1 MIPGTEPSMTT
12 PTADTRLVAQYL
24 AALALAESTK
34 LAEAT
39 PRILRTLCQSLGWA
53 CGAVWEV
60 VPEAGLLR
68 CVEIWHEESRSLARF
83 EEATKGLRF
92 TRGTGLPG
100 RVWSTR
106 APAWIPDV
114 TKDTNFPRAPIAEEE
129 GLHAALGFPILLG
142 ERVLGVMEFFS
153 REIQEPDEGLLELL
167 SAVGSQIGQF
177 IERKRAEEELDTF
190 FTMSID
196 MLCIAGVDGYFKRVN
211 PSWERTLGFD
221 EEELLS
227 RPYLDFVHPDDREET
242 VRRAAGLARGQDVV
256 SFENRYAC
264 KDGSYRWLYW
274 NAAADPTAQR
284 VYAIARDVTERRLQA
299 EAQEENASRL
309 ALLVKELE
317 LARHRAED
325 AARVKA
331 DFLANMSH
339 EIRTPMNAVMG
350 MTDLALATDLTPEQ
364 RSYLATVKVSARAL
378 LDLVDDILDLSR
390 IEAGKLE
397 LDSTELDVRETV
409 EDAIKVLAVRAGQKG
424 LELACRVS
432 PEVPRTVLG
441 DPGRLRQVVV
451 NLVGNAIK
459 FTEQGEVV
467 LETEVASRSDDA
479 VRLRFS
485 VMDTGIGI
493 PEEKR
498 EQIFAPFTQADTST
512 TRRFGGTGLGL
523 AISAQ
528 LVEMMGGKL
537 ALVSEVGRG
546 STFHFTASFEL
557 PRPRAAVPAARSPR
571 LDLTGVPVLLVDDN
585 ATNRRI
591 LHEMLQSWRMR
602 PTATAGAEEALTAL
616 KEAQRAGHPYQLLL
630 SDGQMPVKDG
640 FMLAEAVKA
649 DPALHR
655 LPMILLTSAGR
666 AGDGARCRELGIA
679 GFLTK
684 PVKQSDL
691 LETMQAVLRG
701 EEALKTPEARR
712 EAVAVRPLRVLLA
725 EDNAVNQQVAARI
738 LQKRGHA
745 VVVVGN
751 GREALEVLD
760 VQASGERPFDV
771 VLMDVQMPEMDGLA
785 TTRALR
791 DRERT
796 TGGHVPVVAM
806 TAHAMEGDR
815 ERCLEAGMDGYVTKP
830 VEAEALVAAVE
841 SAVSG
846 FDPAAAAARLGGD
859 RRLLREMLAL
869 FLSESPAMFQEV
881 ERAVRAGDASAL
893 RRAAHALKGSVA
905 NFAAPRPV
913 EAARALEKM
922 GTGGDL
928 SGAAQALGELEGA
941 LREFRRAAEQEAA
954 SA

>member
-1 MIPGTEPSMTT
+1 MTT

-34 LAEAT
+34 LSEAT

-53 CGAVWEV
+53 GGAVWEV
-60 VPEAGLLR
+60 VPDAGLLR
-68 CVEIWHEESRSLARF
+68 CVEVWHEESRPLTKF
-83 EEATKGLRF
+83 VEATRELRF

-100 RVWSTR
+100 RVWSSR

-114 TKDTNFPRAPIAEEE
+114 TKDTNFPRAAIAAEE

-142 ERVLGVMEFFS
+142 DRVLGAMEFFS
-153 REIQEPDEGLLELL
+153 REIQEPDEALLELL
-167 SAVGSQIGQF
+167 GTVGSQIGQF

-190 FTMSID
+190 FTMSLD

-211 PSWERTLGFD
+211 PAWERTLGFTA
-221 EEELLS
+221 EELQS
-227 RPYLDFVHPDDREET
+227 RPYLEFIHPDDREKTATE
-242 VRRAAGLARGQDVV
+242 AAGLAEGRNVV
-256 SFENRYAC
+256 SFQNRYQC
-264 KDGSYRWLYW
+264 KDGGYRWLFW
-274 NAAADPTAQR
+274 NAAADVSAQR
-284 VYAIARDVTERRLQA
+284 VYAIARDVTELRRQREALETARQA
-299 EAQEENASRL
+299 EEENAARL
-309 ALLVKELE
+309 ALLVKELDV
-317 LARHRAED
+317 ARRRAED

-397 LDSTELDVRETV
+397 LDHLEMDVRETV

-432 PEVPRTVLG
+432 PDVPETVLG

-467 LETEVASRSDDA
+467 LEAEVASRSEDD

-512 TRRFGGTGLGL
+512 TRRFGGSGLGL

-528 LVEMMGGKL
+528 LVEMMGGQL
-537 ALVSEVGRG
+537 GLVSEVGQG
-546 STFHFTASFEL
+546 STFHFTARFEL
-557 PRPRAAVPAARSPR
+557 PHRPAATAPPAREGV
-571 LDLTGVPVLLVDDN
+571 DLTGVPVLVVDDN

-591 LHEMLQSWRMR
+591 LHEMLASWRMR
-602 PTATAGAEEALTAL
+602 PTATSGADEALAAL
-616 KEAQRAGHPYQLLL
+616 KDAQSTGQPYQLLL
-630 SDGQMPVKDG
+630 SDGQMPDKDG
-640 FMLAEAVKA
+640 FMLAEAVKS
-649 DPALHR
+649 DPALRR

-666 AGDGARCRELGIA
+666 TGDGARCRELGIA

-701 EEALKTPEARR
+701 EEAVKAPERR
-712 EAVAVRPLRVLLA
+712 PPPVVHRPLRVLLA

-751 GREALEVLD
+751 GRLALEALRS
-760 VQASGERPFDV
+760 ARERPFDV

-785 TTRALR
+785 ATSALR
-791 DRERT
+791 AEERG
-796 TGGHVPVVAM
+796 TGRHVPVVAM

-815 ERCLEAGMDGYVTKP
+815 ERCLAAGMDGYVTKP

-841 SAVSG
+841 SAALSR

-859 RRLLREMLAL
+859 RRLLREMLGL
-869 FLSESPAMFQEV
+869 FLGESPAMLAAV
-881 ERAVRAGDASAL
+881 ERAVASGDAGAL

-913 EAARALEKM
+913 EAARVLEKM
-922 GTGGDL
+922 GVEGDL
-928 SGAAQALGELEGA
+928 SGAPQA
-941 LREFRRAAEQEAA
+941 LRELEEALQEFRHAAEQEAA

>member
-1 MIPGTEPSMTT
+1 MTT

-34 LAEAT
+34 LSEAT
-39 PRILRTLCQSLGWA
+39 PRILRTLCESLGWA
-53 CGAVWEV
+53 YGAVWEV
-60 VPEAGLLR
+60 VSEAGLLR
-68 CVEIWHEESRSLARF
+68 CVETWHEASTPVAKF
-83 EEATKGLRF
+83 DEATKGLRF

-114 TKDTNFPRAPIAEEE
+114 ARDTNFPRAAFAEEE

-142 ERVLGVMEFFS
+142 DRVLGVMEFFS
-153 REIQEPDEGLLELL
+153 REIQEPDEALLELL
-167 SAVGSQIGQF
+167 GTVGSQIGQF

-190 FTMSID
+190 FTMSLD

-211 PSWERTLGFD
+211 PSWERTLGFSS
-221 EEELLS
+221 EELLS
-227 RPYLDFVHPDDREET
+227 RPYLEFIHPEDREET
-242 VRRAAGLARGQDVV
+242 ERQAAGLAEGRNVV
-256 SFENRYAC
+256 SFQNRYAC
-264 KDGSYRWLYW
+264 KDGSYRWLFW
-274 NAAADPTAQR
+274 NAAADMGAQR
-284 VYAIARDVTERRLQA
+284 VYAIARDVTDLRRQREALEAARQ
-299 EAQEENASRL
+299 AQEENASRL
-309 ALLVKELE
+309 ALLVKELD
-317 LARHRAED
+317 LARRRAED

-397 LDSTELDVRETV
+397 LDRTEMDVRETV

-432 PEVPRTVLG
+432 PDVPRTVLG
-441 DPGRLRQVVV
+441 DPGRLRQVVL

-459 FTEQGEVV
+459 FTERGEVV
-467 LETEVASRSDDA
+467 LEAEVASRSDEE
-479 VRLRFS
+479 VRLHFS
-485 VMDTGIGI
+485 VRDTGIGV

-498 EQIFAPFTQADTST
+498 EQIFAPFTQADSST

-537 ALVSEVGRG
+537 GLVSEEGRG

-557 PRPRAAVPAARSPR
+557 PRRQAAVAAPRADR
-571 LDLTGVPVLLVDDN
+571 LDLTDVPVLVVDDN

-602 PTATAGAEEALTAL
+602 PTVTTGADEALAAL
-616 KEAQRAGHPYQLLL
+616 RDAERAGHPYQLLL
-630 SDGQMPVKDG
+630 SDGQMPDRDG

-649 DPALHR
+649 DPALRR

-666 AGDGARCRELGIA
+666 AGDGVRCRELGIA

-701 EEALKTPEARR
+701 EVALKTPETRPAP
-712 EAVAVRPLRVLLA
+712 AAARPLRVLLA

-751 GREALEVLD
+751 GREALDAL
-760 VQASGERPFDV
+760 QSAGGRPFDV

-785 TTRALR
+785 ATRALR
-791 DRERT
+791 ERERSA
-796 TGGHVPVVAM
+796 GGHVPVVAM

-815 ERCLEAGMDGYVTKP
+815 ERCLAAGMDGYVTKP
-830 VEAEALVAAVE
+830 VEADALVAAVE
-841 SAVSG
+841 SAVTG
-846 FDPAAAAARLGGD
+846 FDPAAAALRLGGD

-869 FLSESPAMFQEV
+869 FLTESPAMLQ
-881 ERAVRAGDASAL
+881 AVAGAVTAGDAPAV

-913 EAARALEKM
+913 EAARVLERM
-922 GTGGDL
+922 GTEGNL
-928 SGAAQALGELEGA
+928 SGAPQA
-941 LREFRRAAEQEAA
+941 LRELEDALQEFRHAAEQEAA

>member
-1 MIPGTEPSMTT
+1 MTT

-100 RVWSTR
+100 RVWSAR

-114 TKDTNFPRAPIAEEE
+114 TRDTNFPRAPIAEEE

-167 SAVGSQIGQF
+167 GAVGSQIGQF

-190 FTMSID
+190 FTMSLD

-221 EEELLS
+221 GEELLS

-242 VRRAAGLARGQDVV
+242 VRRAAGLAQGQNVV

-309 ALLVKELE
+309 ALLVKELD

-397 LDSTELDVRETV
+397 LDRTEFDLRETV

-432 PEVPRTVLG
+432 PQVPRTVLG
-441 DPGRLRQVVV
+441 DPGRLRQVLV

-467 LETEVASRSDDA
+467 LEAEVASRSEDA

-537 ALVSEVGRG
+537 GLVSEVGSG

-557 PRPRAAVPAARSPR
+557 PRLQAAVPAARSPR
-571 LDLTGVPVLLVDDN
+571 LDLTDVPVLVVDDN

-640 FMLAEAVKA
+640 FMLAEAVKS

-701 EEALKTPEARR
+701 GEALKTPEARR
-712 EAVAVRPLRVLLA
+712 EVAALRPLRVLLV

-751 GREALEVLD
+751 GREALEVLEAR
-760 VQASGERPFDV
+760 QPSGERPFDV

-791 DRERT
+791 DRERA

-815 ERCLEAGMDGYVTKP
+815 ERCLAAGMDGYVTKP

-881 ERAVRAGDASAL
+881 ERAVTAGDAPAL

-922 GTGGDL
+922 GTNGSL
-928 SGAAQALGELEGA
+928 QGAAEALRELEGA

>member
-1 MIPGTEPSMTT
+1 MTT

-68 CVEIWHEESRSLARF
+68 CVEIWHEESRPLTKF
-83 EEATKGLRF
+83 VEATRGLRF

-100 RVWSTR
+100 RVWSSR

-114 TKDTNFPRAPIAEEE
+114 AKDTNFPRAAIAEEE

-142 ERVLGVMEFFS
+142 DRVLGAMEFFS

-167 SAVGSQIGQF
+167 GTVGSQIGQF

-190 FTMSID
+190 FTMSLD

-211 PSWERTLGFD
+211 PAWERTFGFTA
-221 EEELLS
+221 EELLS
-227 RPYLDFVHPDDREET
+227 RPYIEFIHPDDREKTASE
-242 VRRAAGLARGQDVV
+242 AAGLAEGRNVV
-256 SFENRYAC
+256 SFQNRYAC
-264 KDGSYRWLYW
+264 KDGSYRWLFW
-274 NAAADPTAQR
+274 NAAADVGAQR
-284 VYAIARDVTERRLQA
+284 VYAIARDVTELRRQREALETARQA
-299 EAQEENASRL
+299 EEENAARL
-309 ALLVKELE
+309 ALLVKELDV
-317 LARHRAED
+317 ARRRAED

-397 LDSTELDVRETV
+397 LDHLEMDVRETV

-432 PEVPRTVLG
+432 PDVPRTVLG

-467 LETEVASRSDDA
+467 LEAEVASRSEEA
-479 VRLRFS
+479 VRLHFS
-485 VMDTGIGI
+485 VMDTGIGV

-498 EQIFAPFTQADTST
+498 EQIFDPFTQADTST

-528 LVEMMGGKL
+528 LVEMMGGHL
-537 ALVSEVGRG
+537 GLVSEVGRG

-557 PRPRAAVPAARSPR
+557 PGLPAVTPPPRGDR
-571 LDLTGVPVLLVDDN
+571 LDLTGVPVLVVDDN

-591 LHEMLQSWRMR
+591 LHEMLASWRMR
-602 PTATAGAEEALTAL
+602 PTATAGADEALAAL
-616 KEAQRAGHPYQLLL
+616 KDAQSTGHPYQLLL
-630 SDGQMPVKDG
+630 SDGQMPDKDG

-649 DPALHR
+649 DPAFQR

-701 EEALKTPEARR
+701 EEAVKAPQRR
-712 EAVAVRPLRVLLA
+712 QAPVAPRPLRVLLA

-745 VVVVGN
+745 VVVVEN
-751 GREALEVLD
+751 GRQALDALR
-760 VQASGERPFDV
+760 AAGERPFDV

-785 TTRALR
+785 ATSALR
-791 DRERT
+791 GEERGT
-796 TGGHVPVVAM
+796 NRHVPVVAM

-815 ERCLEAGMDGYVTKP
+815 ERCLAAGMDGYVTKP

-841 SAVSG
+841 GAVSG
-846 FDPAAAAARLGGD
+846 FDAAAAAARLGGD
-859 RRLLREMLAL
+859 RRLLREMLGL
-869 FLSESPAMFQEV
+869 FLTESPGMLAAV
-881 ERAVRAGDASAL
+881 ERALAAGDAGAL

-913 EAARALEKM
+913 EAARVLERM
-922 GTGGDL
+922 GTEGDL
-928 SGAAQALGELEGA
+928 AGAGPAFRELEEA
-941 LREFRRAAEQEAA
+941 LREFRRAAEEEAA